1 MNTIVRQNYPV
12 EKLPE
17 DLQKVGEE
25 SDGLRVI
32 VEVVPAPVSEAK
44 LRELL
49 ALARHLE
56 PIGDDP
62 VERIRQLRDEWDD

>member
-17 DLQKVGEE
+17 DLQKVGEK

-32 VEVVPAPVSEAK
+32 VEAVPAPVSEAK

-49 ALARHLE
+49 ALARNIE

>member
-1 MNTIVRQNYPV
+1 MNRIVRQNYPV

-17 DLQKVGEE
+17 DLRDVGEKG
-25 SDGLRVI
+25 DGLRVI
-32 VEVVPAPVSEAK
+32 VEAVPAPVSEAR

-49 ALARHLE
+49 ALARSVE

-62 VERIRQLRDEWDD
+62 VERIRQLRDEWED

>member
-1 MNTIVRQNYPV
+1 MNRIVRQNYPV

-17 DLQKVGEE
+17 DLRDVGEKG
-25 SDGLRVI
+25 DGLRVI
-32 VEVVPAPVSEAK
+32 VEAVPAPVSEAR

-49 ALARHLE
+49 ALARTVE

-62 VERIRQLRDEWDD
+62 VERIRQLRDEWED